1 VDLEQLRLLANAGTL
16 RLAHEEEVATLYP
29 DCDVGAMPPFGALY
43 GHQVFVDQSLVGEPE
58 MVFNAGTH
66 AEALCMHYGDFAELA
81 KPVVGAFGRPSSLGH
96 APAAK
101 ARRRRVSKHAVTVAA
116 LKGNDVVESKAPF
129 PGIRVTANGN
139 QLVSYHTESRLSDAG
154 VFYPITPS
162 TEGGEL
168 YQQAFAEG
176 KVNVFGGNTIAVEAE
191 GEHAAQ
197 GGAIAHSVC
206 GKRVVNYTSG
216 QGVVYGVEQY
226 YHAPGKCSTMVLEV
240 AARALTKHALNVHC
254 GHDDVY
260 GALDTG
266 WLIVFGK
273 DAQQAA
279 DQALILRRVTELSLT
294 PGMNVMDGFL
304 TSHLERTFY
313 KHESE
318 LIRRYLGAP
327 DDIIDCPTES
337 QRVLFGPRRRRVP
350 KMIDLAN
357 PVLLGPVQN
366 QEHYMQGVVARRN
379 NFTEPILEFFETAYE
394 DFGKLTGRHYG
405 LVSQYKTEDAD
416 TVFVALGSAAEN
428 IEAAVDYL
436 RERRRATVGSIH
448 INVFRPFPE
457 AAIVNALA
465 GKKNV
470 IILERT
476 DEPLAGDNPMGRD
489 IRTALHKALQGQ
501 QGLPRMT
508 ADQMPRLFGG
518 VYGLGSRDFRPEHT
532 IGAYEF
538 VIGQRARKDG
548 KRAAD
553 GVSFMVLGIDHPYE
567 VKSDDTPSL
576 LPDGA
581 IAVRFHSVGGWGAI
595 TTGKNLGAIIGDLND
610 LLYDRDKI
618 VDRFGNPKEIIHVSA
633 NPKYGSEK
641 KGAPTSYFMVAAP
654 ERIRVNCD
662 LRHVNVVLC
671 CDPKAFTHTNPLDGM
686 SEGGCLIWESD
697 EAGEQAWE
705 RLPKWARQQIIQKK
719 IRIFTLPGFE
729 IARKATDRGDLQLR
743 MQGNAFL
750 GAFFAV
756 SPLLHEFRI
765 TQEQFHDVVHK
776 QYVKKFGRLGDAV
789 VTSNMEVM
797 TQGFSRVQEI
807 PIGDFAA
814 ADRSSMRGKALLPV
828 VDGGDAGGHDCGCRS
843 HAIPDGQ
850 GERTPLTRIK
860 EFDDLFRSG
869 YGYNQPANAYAAL
882 GVMAAGSGDT
892 ASKYVAR
899 RETPLYIPEN
909 CTQCMEC
916 ISVCPD
922 TALPNCSQDIETI
935 LRTAVANYVTDAG
948 ERQKMLRSLPEI
960 EKRTRDL
967 MREAVVKNAK
977 TPFQALVHEVTDVVD
992 GFSSQAKS
1000 EFFAV
1005 IDKVP
1010 LAYQKTNAIFATPE
1024 RKHPGGGGVFSIF
1037 VSDLCKGCAA
1047 CVTAC
1052 GEHQALRMVQETE
1065 EVNAEHET
1073 GTAFLN
1079 LLPDTS
1085 QKYLGLYD
1093 DARPQDSKTATL
1105 RNMLMVRRNYDALVS
1120 GDGACAGCGEKSILK
1135 GITSVTEAYM
1145 RPVFHAKADRFRAK
1159 ADQLERLGVGR
1170 LAALNVRSPEEYE
1183 LFRQTVAHLLMGL
1196 GGEDDE
1202 DTKARISEHGPI
1214 SDGEIVDAITAV
1226 LRQEAFNH
1234 KNLQAVD
1241 GRLPNGMSVMAM
1253 AAHTG
1258 CNTVYGSTPA
1268 NNPHP
1273 YPWMNSLFQDGITV
1287 GWLLGESFIV
1297 DHGRRSV
1304 IPERLADALMNREK
1318 DVISAREYYQYVHFS
1333 DALMTDQE
1341 VLELPKAWVV
1351 GGDGGMGDI
1360 GYQNTSKVVLQ
1371 NRPNVKAVM
1380 LDTQVYSNTGGQNSD
1395 STPMLGGNDMNVFGA
1410 ATQGK
1415 NVEKKTVAETFLA
1428 GHGSPFVA
1436 QISIANAPKLY
1447 KAILDGLEYRGTAF
1461 LQCFTTCQ
1469 PEHGV
1474 ADDMALTQAQRVRD
1488 SRGAPE
1494 FVFNPRLGET
1504 YPEALDLKGNPAMEM
1519 DWYETKFKT
1528 THEPYKYTVAH
1539 WCATEAR
1546 FRNHLKKI
1554 KKEDAVSMVPLENML
1569 VRITQQDVV
1578 YRRYLIPDHRSYVPD
1593 FGVFIRV
1600 QGTSGEVEYRA
1611 ISRQLVLFC
1620 VERRKAWRMLQSKAG
1635 VENREYKAQR
1645 ALLADVDAGRMA
1657 KEHLFAHAELL
1668 MKERIQGMAAAKSA
1682 EFRPHAPA
1690 AGAQA
1695 SLSGPPVQSVP

>member
-1 VDLEQLRLLANAGTL
+1 MKV
-16 RLAHEEEVATLYP
+16 
-29 DCDVGAMPPFGALY
+29 
-43 GHQVFVDQSLVGEPE
+43 
-58 MVFNAGTH
+58 
-66 AEALCMHYGDFAELA
+66 
-81 KPVVGAFGRPSSLGH
+81 RP
-96 APAAK
+96 
-101 ARRRRVSKHAVTVAA
+101 RY
-116 LKGNDVVESKAPF
+116 

-139 QLVSYHTESRLSDAG
+139 QLVSYHTETRIADAG

-168 YQQAFAEG
+168 YQQAYAEG
-176 KVNVFGGNTIAVEAE
+176 KLNVFGQNTIAIEAE

-240 AARALTKHALNVHC
+240 GARALTKHALNVHC

-266 WLIVFGK
+266 WIIVFGK

-279 DQALILRRVTELSLT
+279 DQSLILRRVTELSLT

-304 TSHLERTFY
+304 TTHLERTFY
-313 KHESE
+313 KHESQ
-318 LIRRYLGAP
+318 LIREYLGAP
-327 DDIIDCPTES
+327 EDIIECPTES

-350 KMIDLAN
+350 KMIDLTN

-366 QEHYMQGVVARRN
+366 QEHYMQGVVARRD
-379 NFTEPILEFFETAYE
+379 NFVEPILDFFEAAYK
-394 DFGKLTGRHYG
+394 DFAELTGRYYG
-405 LVSQYKTEDAD
+405 LVSEYKCEDAD
-416 TVFVALGSAAEN
+416 TVFVSLGSAAEN

-436 RERRRATVGSIH
+436 RARENASVGSIH

-457 AAIVNALA
+457 AAVVKALA
-465 GKKNV
+465 GKRNV

-476 DEPLAGDNPMGRD
+476 DEPMAGDNPMGRD
-489 IRTALHKALQGQ
+489 IRTALNKALQGVE
-501 QGLPRMT
+501 GIPKIT

-518 VYGLGSRDFRPEHT
+518 IYGLGSRDFRPEHS

-538 VIGQRARKDG
+538 ATGRRARKDG
-548 KRAAD
+548 KRASD
-553 GVSFMVLGIDHPYE
+553 GVSFIVLGVDHPYE

-610 LLYDRDKI
+610 LLYERDKV
-618 VDRFGNPKEIIHVSA
+618 VDEFGNPKEIIHVSA

-641 KGAPTSYFMVAAP
+641 KGAPTSYFMIAAP
-654 ERIRVNCD
+654 DRIRVNCD

-686 SEGGCLIWESD
+686 AEGGCLLWES
-697 EAGEQAWE
+697 EEEGEQAWQ
-705 RLPKWARQQIIQKK
+705 RLPLWARKQIIDKK
-719 IRIFTLPGFE
+719 IRVFTLPGFK
-729 IARKATDRGDLQLR
+729 IAREATDRGDLQLR

-750 GAFFAV
+750 GGFFAV
-756 SPLLHEFRI
+756 SPMLQDFRI
-765 TQEQFHDVVHK
+765 TPEQFRDAVHK
-776 QYVKKFGRLGDAV
+776 QYVKKFGKLGDAV
-789 VTSNMEVM
+789 VSSNMQVM
-797 TQGFSRVQEI
+797 TKGFELVREI
-807 PIGDFAA
+807 NVGEIEAP
-814 ADRSSMRGKALLPV
+814 DRSTLRGQALLPMAMPQSIAASE
-828 VDGGDAGGHDCGCRS
+828 GCGTGCRTI
-843 HAIPDGQ
+843 APPPEQ
-850 GERTPLTRIK
+850 AERTPLTRIG
-860 EFDDLFRSG
+860 EFDRLFRSKH
-869 YGYNQPANAYAAL
+869 GYNQPANAYASL
-882 GVMAAGSGDT
+882 GIMAAGSGDT

-916 ISVCPD
+916 IAVCPD
-922 TALPNCSQDIETI
+922 TALPNCSQDLGT
-935 LRTAVANYVTDAG
+935 LLWTAISNYVTDAG
-948 ERQKMLRSLPEI
+948 ERQKMLQLAPAI
-960 EKRTRDL
+960 EKRTREI
-967 MREAVVKNAK
+967 MREGLKGDA
-977 TPFQALVHEVTDVVD
+977 PPLPQIIQQVTNEVD
-992 GFSSQAKS
+992 GFVAPQAKR
-1000 EFFAV
+1000 EFFDIIA
-1005 IDKVP
+1005 KVP
-1010 LAYQKTNAIFATPE
+1010 MAYQKANAIFATPE
-1024 RKHPGGGGVFSIF
+1024 KRTPGGGGVFSIF

-1052 GEHQALRMVQETE
+1052 GEHEALKMVQETE

-1079 LLPDTS
+1079 LLPDTP
-1085 QKYLGLYD
+1085 QKYLGLYND
-1093 DARPQDSKTATL
+1093 SRPQESKTATL

-1120 GDGACAGCGEKSILK
+1120 GDGACAGCGEKSILRAA
-1135 GITSVTEAYM
+1135 TAVTEAYM
-1145 RPVFHAKADRFRAK
+1145 RPLFHAKADRLRAK
-1159 ADQLERLGVGR
+1159 ADQLDKEGVDK
-1170 LAALNVRSPEEYE
+1170 LAAVRERNPQEYE
-1183 LFRQTVAHLLMGL
+1183 LLRQSIAHLVMGL
-1196 GGEDDE
+1196 GGEDDK
-1202 DTKARISEHGPI
+1202 DTKARMAAHGPI
-1214 SDGEIVDAITAV
+1214 SDRDLVDAITAV
-1226 LRQEAFNH
+1226 MRQEAFNH
-1234 KNLQAVD
+1234 KNLQPVD
-1241 GRLPNGMSVMAM
+1241 GRMANGMSVMAM

-1258 CNTVYGSTPA
+1258 CNTVYGSTPP

-1287 GWLLGESFIV
+1287 GWLLGESFMV

-1304 IPERLADALMNREK
+1304 IPERLTDAILSRTS
-1318 DVISAREYYQYVHFS
+1318 DVMTPREYYEFVHFS

-1341 VLELPKAWVV
+1341 ILELPKVWVV

-1360 GYQNTSKVVLQ
+1360 GYQNMSKVILQ

-1415 NVEKKTVAETFLA
+1415 NHEKKTVAETFLA

-1436 QISIANAPKLY
+1436 QVSIANAPKLY
-1447 KAILDGLEYRGTAF
+1447 RAILDSLEYRGTAF

-1474 ADDMALTQAQRVRD
+1474 ADDLALLQAQRVRD

-1504 YPEALDLKGNPAMEM
+1504 YQEALDVKGNPSLDM
-1519 DWYETKFKT
+1519 DWYETKFKAT
-1528 THEPYKYTVAH
+1528 NESYRYTVAH

-1554 KKEDAVSMVPLENML
+1554 KADDASKIIPLENML
-1569 VRITQQDVV
+1569 VRLTQQDVV
-1578 YRRYLIPDHRSYVPD
+1578 YRRYLHSDHRAYVPD
-1593 FGVFIRV
+1593 FGVYIKV
-1600 QGTSGEVEYRA
+1600 QGPNGDVEYRS

-1635 VENREYKAQR
+1635 IENREYKAQR
-1645 ALLADVDAGRMA
+1645 ALLADVDAGKIS
-1657 KEHLFAHAELL
+1657 KEDFFAHAPL
-1668 MKERIQGMAAAKSA
+1668 MLKERIA
-1682 EFRPHAPA
+1682 APA
-1690 AGAQA
+1690 AHKPAA
-1695 SLSGPPVQSVP
+1695 PATPPPVPAAAAIPGTAATTTH

>member
-1 VDLEQLRLLANAGTL
+1 MTE
-16 RLAHEEEVATLYP
+16 
-29 DCDVGAMPPFGALY
+29 
-43 GHQVFVDQSLVGEPE
+43 
-58 MVFNAGTH
+58 
-66 AEALCMHYGDFAELA
+66 
-81 KPVVGAFGRPSSLGH
+81 KPRY
-96 APAAK
+96 
-101 ARRRRVSKHAVTVAA
+101 
-116 LKGNDVVESKAPF
+116 
-129 PGIRVTANGN
+129 PGIRITANGN
-139 QLVSYHTESRLSDAG
+139 QLVSYHTEARIADAG

-176 KVNVFGGNTIAVEAE
+176 KLNVFGRNTIAVEAE

-240 AARALTKHALNVHC
+240 GARALTKHALNVHC

-266 WLIVFGK
+266 WIIVFGK

-304 TSHLERTFY
+304 TTHLERTFY

-318 LIRRYLGAP
+318 LIREYLGSP
-327 DDIIDCPTES
+327 DDVIECPTES
-337 QRVLFGPRRRRVP
+337 QRVLFGERRYRVP
-350 KMIDLAN
+350 RMIDLTN

-379 NFTEPILEFFETAYE
+379 NFVEPILEFFEKAYD
-394 DFGKLTGRHYG
+394 DFAALTGRHYG
-405 LVSQYKTEDAD
+405 LISQHKTEDAD
-416 TVFVALGSAAEN
+416 TVFVSLGSAAEN
-428 IEAAVDYL
+428 IEAGVDYL
-436 RERRRATVGSIH
+436 RERRQSKVGSIH

-457 AAIVNALA
+457 AAVVRALA

-476 DEPLAGDNPMGRD
+476 DEPMAGDNPMGRD
-489 IRTALHKALQGQ
+489 IRTALNKAQ
-501 QGLPRMT
+501 QREHGLPAIT

-538 VIGQRARKDG
+538 ATGTRARQDG

-553 GVSFMVLGIDHPYE
+553 GASFVVLGVDHPYE
-567 VKSDDTPSL
+567 VKSHDSPSL
-576 LPDGA
+576 LPDKA
-581 IAVRFHSVGGWGAI
+581 IAVRFHSIGGWGAI

-610 LLYDRDKI
+610 LLYERDKV
-618 VDRFGNPKEIIHVSA
+618 VDELGNPKEIIHVSA

-641 KGAPTSYFMVAAP
+641 KGAPTAYFMVAAP

-686 SEGGCLIWESD
+686 SEGGSLVWES
-697 EAGEQAWE
+697 EEEGEQAWE
-705 RLPKWARQQIIQKK
+705 RLPLWARKQIIDKN
-719 IRIFTLPGFE
+719 IRVFTLPGFK
-729 IARKATDRGDLQLR
+729 IAREATDRADLQLR

-750 GAFFAV
+750 GGFFSV
-756 SPLLHEFRI
+756 SPLLQDFRI
-765 TQEQFHDVVHK
+765 SQEQFREVVHK

-789 VTSNMEVM
+789 VKSNMEVM
-797 TQGFSRVQEI
+797 TKGFALVREI
-807 PIGDFAA
+807 EIGALEA
-814 ADRSSMRGKALLPV
+814 RDRSTLRGQALLPMV
-828 VDGGDAGGHDCGCRS
+828 AGNGNGHGCGSGCRS
-843 HAIPDGQ
+843 HQTPEGQ
-850 GERTPLTRIK
+850 DERTPLTRITS
-860 EFDDLFRSG
+860 FDAEFRSG
-869 YGYNQPANAYAAL
+869 YGYDQPASALAAL

-916 ISVCPD
+916 IAVCPD
-922 TALPNCSQDIETI
+922 TALPNCSQELDTI
-935 LRTAVANYVTDAG
+935 LRTAISNYVSDPL
-948 ERQKMLRSLPEI
+948 ERDRMLEFVPEI
-960 EKRTRDL
+960 DKRARTI
-967 MREAVVKNAK
+967 MREGLAAS
-977 TPFQALVHEVTDVVD
+977 TAAALPQIIRQVTNEVN
-992 GFSSQAKS
+992 GFSAKAKG
-1000 EFFAV
+1000 EFFDV

-1010 LAYQKTNAIFATPE
+1010 MAYQKANAIFATPE
-1024 RKHPGGGGVFSIF
+1024 KKAPGGGGVFSIF

-1065 EVNAEHET
+1065 EVNAEHES

-1079 LLPDTS
+1079 LLPDTP
-1085 QKYLGLYD
+1085 QKYLGLYN

-1120 GDGACAGCGEKSILK
+1120 GDGACAGCGEKSILRA
-1135 GITSVTEAYM
+1135 IAAVTEAYM
-1145 RPVFHAKADRFRAK
+1145 RPLFHAKADRFRVK
-1159 ADQLERLGVGR
+1159 ASRLEELGPQK
-1170 LAALNVRSPEEYE
+1170 LAALRQHSAEEYE
-1183 LFRQTVAHLLMGL
+1183 LLRQAVAHLLMGL
-1196 GGEDDE
+1196 GGEDDG
-1202 DTKARISEHGPI
+1202 DTKARMAAHGPI
-1214 SDGEIVDAITAV
+1214 SDHDIIDAITTV
-1226 LRQEAFNH
+1226 LRHEAFNH
-1234 KNLQAVD
+1234 KNLQSVD
-1241 GRLPNGMSVMAM
+1241 GRHANGMSVMAM

-1258 CNTVYGSTPA
+1258 CNTVYGSTPP

-1287 GWLLGESFIV
+1287 GWLLGESFMV
-1297 DHGRRSV
+1297 DHARRSV
-1304 IPERLADALMNREK
+1304 IPERLADAIMTRETG
-1318 DVISAREYYQYVHFS
+1318 VITPREFYEYVHFS
-1333 DALMTDQE
+1333 DAAMTDQE
-1341 VLELPKAWVV
+1341 ILELPKVWVV

-1360 GYQNTSKVVLQ
+1360 GYQNMSKVILQ

-1436 QISIANAPKLY
+1436 QVSIANAPKLY
-1447 KAILDGLEYRGTAF
+1447 RAILDGIEYRGTAF
-1461 LQCFTTCQ
+1461 LQCFTSCQ

-1474 ADDMALTQAQRVRD
+1474 PDDMSLTQAQRVRD

-1504 YPEALDLKGNPAMEM
+1504 YQEALDVKGNPTIDM
-1519 DWYETKFKT
+1519 DWYETKFKST
-1528 THEPYKYTVAH
+1528 NEPYRFTVAH

-1554 KKEDAVSMVPLENML
+1554 KADDAARLISLENML

-1578 YRRYLIPDHRSYVPD
+1578 YRRYLLPEHRSYVPD
-1593 FGVFIRV
+1593 FGVYIRI
-1600 QGTSGEVEYRA
+1600 QGANGITEYRS

-1635 VENREYKAQR
+1635 IENREYKAQR
-1645 ALLADVDAGRMA
+1645 AVLADVDAGRIT
-1657 KEHLFAHAELL
+1657 KEELFANAEALL
-1668 MKERIQGMAAAKSA
+1668 KAKLPRPAGHAAATPPPA
-1682 EFRPHAPA
+1682 RPAVA
-1690 AGAQA
+1690 AV
-1695 SLSGPPVQSVP
+1695 PTPVNA

>member
-1 VDLEQLRLLANAGTL
+1 
-16 RLAHEEEVATLYP
+16 
-29 DCDVGAMPPFGALY
+29 MP
-43 GHQVFVDQSLVGEPE
+43 
-58 MVFNAGTH
+58 
-66 AEALCMHYGDFAELA
+66 
-81 KPVVGAFGRPSSLGH
+81 R
-96 APAAK
+96 
-101 ARRRRVSKHAVTVAA
+101 
-116 LKGNDVVESKAPF
+116 F

-139 QLVSYHTESRLSDAG
+139 QLVSYHTEARIADAG

-176 KVNVFGGNTIAVEAE
+176 KLNVFGGNTIAIEAE

-240 AARALTKHALNVHC
+240 GARALTKHALNVHC

-266 WLIVFGK
+266 WIIVFGK

-279 DQALILRRVTELSLT
+279 DQALVLRRVTELSLT

-304 TSHLERTFY
+304 TTHLERTFY

-318 LIRRYLGAP
+318 LIREFLGAP

-337 QRVLFGPRRRRVP
+337 QRILFGPRRRRVP
-350 KMIDLAN
+350 KMIDLTN

-379 NFTEPILEFFETAYE
+379 NFTEPILEFLEAAWK
-394 DFGKLTGRHYG
+394 DFGDLTGRYYG
-405 LVSQYKTEDAD
+405 LITEYRTQDAE
-416 TVFVALGSAAEN
+416 TVFVSLGSAAEN

-436 RERRRATVGSIH
+436 RATRGASVGSIH
-448 INVFRPFPE
+448 LNVFRPFPD
-457 AAIVNALA
+457 AAVIKALA

-470 IILERT
+470 IVLERT

-489 IRTALHKALQGQ
+489 IRTALAKALQGEA
-501 QGLPRMT
+501 GVPKIT
-508 ADQMPRLFGG
+508 PDQMPRLFGG

-538 VIGQRARKDG
+538 AIGQRARKDG
-548 KRAAD
+548 KKASD
-553 GVSFMVLGIDHPYE
+553 GVSFMVLGVDHPYE
-567 VKSDDTPSL
+567 VKSGDTPSL
-576 LPDGA
+576 LPEGA
-581 IAVRFHSVGGWGAI
+581 VAVRFHSVGGWGAI
-595 TTGKNLGAIIGDLND
+595 TTGKNLGAILGDLND
-610 LLYDRDKI
+610 LLYERDRV
-618 VDRFGNPKEIIHVSA
+618 VDELGNPKEIIHVSA

-641 KGAPTSYFMVAAP
+641 KGAPTSYFMIAAP

-686 SEGGCLIWESD
+686 AEGGSLVWESD
-697 EAGEQAWE
+697 EEGEQAWE
-705 RLPKWARQQIIQKK
+705 RLPLWARKQIIDHK
-719 IRIFTLPGFE
+719 IRVFTLPGFK
-729 IARKATDRGDLQLR
+729 IAREATDRGDLQLR

-756 SPLLHEFRI
+756 SPILGEFRI
-765 TQEQFHDVVHK
+765 TPEQFRDAVHK
-776 QYVKKFGRLGDAV
+776 QYVKKFGRLGEGV
-789 VTSNMEVM
+789 VKSNMEVM
-797 TQGFSRVQEI
+797 TKGFELVREIRVGEL
-807 PIGDFAA
+807 AA
-814 ADRSSMRGKALLPV
+814 PDRSTLRGKALLPLFREQ
-828 VDGGDAGGHDCGCRS
+828 GEGASCGAGCRS
-843 HAIPDGQ
+843 HAAPEDQ
-850 GERTPLTRIK
+850 DERTPFTTIAA
-860 EFDDLFRSG
+860 FDAEFRSS
-869 YGYNQPANAYAAL
+869 YGYDQPASPLASL

-916 ISVCPD
+916 IAVCPD
-922 TALPNCSQDIETI
+922 TALPNCSQDFDTI
-935 LRTAVANYVTDAG
+935 LRTAITNYVASPA
-948 ERQKMLRSLPEI
+948 EREKMLGLVPEI
-960 EKRTRDL
+960 DRRTREL
-967 MREAVVKNAK
+967 MRDSIAKSSGTPLQTLIREVTHSVNGFSDEAK
-977 TPFQALVHEVTDVVD
+977 TQ
-992 GFSSQAKS
+992 
-1000 EFFAV
+1000 FFNV
-1005 IDKVP
+1005 LDKIP
-1010 LAYQKTNAIFATPE
+1010 MAYQKTNAIFATPE
-1024 RKHPGGGGVFSIF
+1024 KKKPGGGGVFSIF

-1052 GEHQALRMVQETE
+1052 GEHEALRMVQETE
-1065 EVNAEHET
+1065 DVNAEHES
-1073 GTAFLN
+1073 GTAFLD
-1079 LLPDTS
+1079 LLPDTP
-1085 QKYLGLYD
+1085 QKYLGLYND
-1093 DARPQDSKTATL
+1093 SRPQDSKTATL

-1120 GDGACAGCGEKSILK
+1120 GDGACAGCGEKSILRACAA
-1135 GITSVTEAYM
+1135 VTEAYM
-1145 RPVFHAKADRFRAK
+1145 RPLYHAKADRLRAK
-1159 ADQLERLGVGR
+1159 ADALDKDGVQKLE
-1170 LAALNVRSPEEYE
+1170 ALKARSQTEYE
-1183 LFRQTVAHLLMGL
+1183 LFRQTIAHLLMGL
-1196 GGEDDE
+1196 GGEDE
-1202 DTKARISEHGPI
+1202 KDTRARIAARAPI
-1214 SDGEIVDAITAV
+1214 TDRELVDALTAV
-1226 LRQEAFNH
+1226 MRHEAFNH
-1234 KNLQAVD
+1234 KNLQPID

-1258 CNTVYGSTPA
+1258 CNTVYGSTPP

-1287 GWLLGESFIV
+1287 GWLIGESFIV

-1304 IPERLADALMNREK
+1304 IPERLTDALLHRGA
-1318 DVISAREYYQYVHFS
+1318 DVITAREYYEFVHFS

-1341 VLELPKAWVV
+1341 ILELPKVWVV

-1360 GYQNTSKVVLQ
+1360 GYQNMSKVILQ

-1415 NVEKKTVAETFLA
+1415 STEKKTVAETFLA

-1436 QISIANAPKLY
+1436 QVSIANAPKLY
-1447 KAILDGLEYRGTAF
+1447 RAILDGIEYRGTAF

-1474 ADDMALTQAQRVRD
+1474 ADDLSLTQAQRVRD

-1504 YPEALDLKGNPAMEM
+1504 YQEALDVKGNPSLDM
-1519 DWYETKFKT
+1519 DWYEAKFKGT
-1528 THEPYKYTVAH
+1528 NESYRYTVAH

-1554 KKEDAVSMVPLENML
+1554 KAEDAAKLISLDNML
-1569 VRITQQDVV
+1569 LRITQQDVV
-1578 YRRYLIPDHRSYVPD
+1578 YRRHLVEGHRAYVPD
-1593 FGVFIRV
+1593 FGVYIKV
-1600 QGTSGEVEYRA
+1600 QGPGGVEYRSL
-1611 ISRQLVLFC
+1611 SRQLVIFC

-1635 VENREYKAQR
+1635 IENRDYKAQR
-1645 ALLADVDAGRMA
+1645 ALLSDVDAGRIS
-1657 KEHLFAHAELL
+1657 KDDFFAHAEL
-1668 MKERIQGMAAAKSA
+1668 MHKERLSAAGGAAHKPA
-1682 EFRPHAPA
+1682 APA
-1690 AGAQA
+1690 A
-1695 SLSGPPVQSVP
+1695 PPVPQPPAPKPAPAVSTTH

>member
-1 VDLEQLRLLANAGTL
+1 MKQ
-16 RLAHEEEVATLYP
+16 
-29 DCDVGAMPPFGALY
+29 
-43 GHQVFVDQSLVGEPE
+43 
-58 MVFNAGTH
+58 
-66 AEALCMHYGDFAELA
+66 
-81 KPVVGAFGRPSSLGH
+81 KPR
-96 APAAK
+96 
-101 ARRRRVSKHAVTVAA
+101 
-116 LKGNDVVESKAPF
+116 F

-139 QLVSYHTESRLSDAG
+139 QLVSYHTEARIADAG
-154 VFYPITPS
+154 IFYPITPS

-176 KVNVFGGNTIAVEAE
+176 KLNVFGGNTIAVEAE

-240 AARALTKHALNVHC
+240 GARALTKHALNVHC

-266 WLIVFGK
+266 WIIAFGK

-279 DQALILRRVTELSLT
+279 DQSLIVRRVTELSLT
-294 PGMNVMDGFL
+294 PAMNVMDGFL
-304 TSHLERTFY
+304 TTHLERTFY
-313 KHESE
+313 KHEAQ
-318 LIRRYLGAP
+318 LIREYLGAP
-327 DDIIDCPTES
+327 EDIIECPTES
-337 QRVLFGPRRRRVP
+337 QRKLFGPTRRRVP
-350 KMIDLAN
+350 KMIDLTN

-366 QEHYMQGVVARRN
+366 QEHYMQGVVARRD
-379 NFTEPILEFFETAYE
+379 NFVEPILDFFEAAYK
-394 DFGKLTGRHYG
+394 DFAALTGRYYG
-405 LVSQYKTEDAD
+405 LVSQYRCEDAE
-416 TVFVALGSAAEN
+416 TVFVSLGSAAEN

-436 RERRRATVGSIH
+436 RQRENASVGSIH

-457 AAIVNALA
+457 AAVVNALA

-476 DEPLAGDNPMGRD
+476 DEPMAGDNPMGRD
-489 IRTALHKALQGQ
+489 IRTALNKALQGVD
-501 QGLPRMT
+501 GIPKIS
-508 ADQMPRLFGG
+508 AEQMPRLLAG

-532 IGAYEF
+532 IGAYEYA
-538 VIGQRARKDG
+538 VGRRARKDG
-548 KRAAD
+548 KRASDNA
-553 GVSFMVLGIDHPYE
+553 SFIVLGIDHPYE

-576 LPDGA
+576 LPDKA

-610 LLYDRDKI
+610 LLYDRDKV
-618 VDRFGNPKEIIHVSA
+618 VDEFGNPKEIIHVSA

-641 KGAPTSYFMVAAP
+641 KGAPTSYFMIAAP

-686 SEGGCLIWESD
+686 SEGGSLVWESD
-697 EAGEQAWE
+697 EEGEAAWE
-705 RLPKWARQQIIQKK
+705 RLPLWARKQIIDKK
-719 IRIFTLPGFE
+719 IRVFTLPGFK
-729 IARKATDRGDLQLR
+729 IAREATDRGDLQLR

-750 GAFFAV
+750 GAFFFV
-756 SPLLHEFRI
+756 SPMLQEFGI
-765 TQEQFHDVVHK
+765 TPEQFHDAVHK
-776 QYVKKFGRLGDAV
+776 QYVKKFGKLGDAV
-789 VTSNMEVM
+789 VNSNMEVM
-797 TQGFSRVQEI
+797 TKGFQLVREI
-807 PIGDFAA
+807 KIGEFEA
-814 ADRSSMRGKALLPV
+814 ADRSTLRGKALLPV
-828 VDGGDAGGHDCGCRS
+828 VMPETLAAVEGSCGTGCRTIEPP
-843 HAIPDGQ
+843 AEQPA
-850 GERTPLTRIK
+850 RTPLTRVK
-860 EFDDLFRSG
+860 EFDAMFRAKL
-869 YGYNQPANAYAAL
+869 GYNQPANAYAAL
-882 GVMAAGSGDT
+882 GIMAAGSGDT

-916 ISVCPD
+916 IAVCPD
-922 TALPNCSQDIETI
+922 TALPNCSQDLDTI
-935 LRTAVANYVTDAG
+935 LYTAVSNYVSDG
-948 ERQKMLRSLPEI
+948 SERQKMLKLLPEI
-960 EKRTRDL
+960 SKQTRER
-967 MREAVVKNAK
+967 MREAVAKNDK
-977 TPFQALVHEVTDVVD
+977 TPAQTFIKDVTHAVN
-992 GFSSQAKS
+992 GFSPQAKD
-1000 EFFAV
+1000 EFFSV

-1010 LAYQKTNAIFATPE
+1010 MAFHKANAIFATPE
-1024 RKHPGGGGVFSIF
+1024 KKSPGSGGIFSIF

-1065 EVNAEHET
+1065 EVNAEHES

-1079 LLPDTS
+1079 LLPDTTP
-1085 QKYLGLYD
+1085 KYLGLYND
-1093 DARPQDSKTATL
+1093 SRPQDSKTATL

-1120 GDGACAGCGEKSILK
+1120 GDGACAGCGEKSILRACAA
-1135 GITSVTEAYM
+1135 VTEAYM
-1145 RPVFHAKADRFRAK
+1145 RPVYHAKADRFRRK
-1159 ADQLERLGVGR
+1159 ADELEQAGEQK
-1170 LAALNVRSPEEYE
+1170 LAELKARSADEYE
-1183 LFRQTVAHLLMGL
+1183 LFKQAVAHLLMGL
-1196 GGEDDE
+1196 GGEDDK
-1202 DTKARISEHGPI
+1202 DTRARMAAHGPI
-1214 SDGEIVDAITAV
+1214 SDKDLVGAITAV
-1226 LRQEAFNH
+1226 LRHEAFLH
-1234 KNLQAVD
+1234 KNLQAID
-1241 GRLPNGMSVMAM
+1241 GRAANGMSVMAM

-1258 CNTVYGSTPA
+1258 CNTVYGSTPP

-1304 IPERLADALMNREK
+1304 IPERLLDALMMREN
-1318 DVISAREYYQYVHFS
+1318 DVITPREYYEYVHFS
-1333 DALMTDQE
+1333 DAVMTDQE
-1341 VLELPKAWVV
+1341 IIELPKAWVV

-1360 GYQNTSKVVLQ
+1360 GYQNMSKVILQ

-1395 STPMLGGNDMNVFGA
+1395 STPMLGGNDMNMFGT

-1436 QISIANAPKLY
+1436 QVSIANAPKLY
-1447 KAILDGLEYRGTAF
+1447 RAILDGLEYRGTAF
-1461 LQCFTTCQ
+1461 FQCFTTCQ

-1474 ADDMALTQAQRVRD
+1474 ADDLALTQAQRVRD

-1494 FVFNPRLGET
+1494 FVFNPRLGES
-1504 YPEALDLKGNPAMEM
+1504 YQEVLDIKGNPSIDM
-1519 DWYETKFKT
+1519 DWYETKFKPT
-1528 THEPYKYTVAH
+1528 NEPYRYTVAH

-1546 FRNHLKKI
+1546 FRNHLRKVKMEEAAKLI
-1554 KKEDAVSMVPLENML
+1554 PLENML

-1578 YRRYLIPDHRSYVPD
+1578 YRRYLNKDHRSYIPD
-1593 FGVFIRV
+1593 FGVYIKV
-1600 QGTSGEVEYRA
+1600 QGAKGIEFRA
-1611 ISRQLVLFC
+1611 LSRQLVLFC

-1635 VENREYKAQR
+1635 IENREYKAQR
-1645 ALLADVDAGRMA
+1645 AILADVDAA
-1657 KEHLFAHAELL
+1657 KITKEQLFAGAEEL
-1668 MKERIQGMAAAKSA
+1668 MKARLGKPGAHAA
-1682 EFRPHAPA
+1682 APA
-1690 AGAQA
+1690 AKPAVPTP
-1695 SLSGPPVQSVP
+1695 SPVPKVEGDVVVN